1 MVRLTQKG
9 LRHATSVLCDA
20 CGYRESDRR
29 GLGAIMM
36 RGWWAQSMTSGQRH
50 LCGGCY
56 RGLELL
62 AREGYWRGQ
71 PKLASDGG
79 QS

>member
-1 MVRLTQKG
+1 MVALTQKG
-9 LRHATSVLCDA
+9 VAHATGLLCDT
-20 CGYRESDRR
+20 CGHRERDRR
-29 GLGAIMM
+29 GLAAIMK

-62 AREGYWRGQ
+62 AQEGYWRR
-71 PKLASDGG
+71 PAIPATVVAA
-79 QS
+79 